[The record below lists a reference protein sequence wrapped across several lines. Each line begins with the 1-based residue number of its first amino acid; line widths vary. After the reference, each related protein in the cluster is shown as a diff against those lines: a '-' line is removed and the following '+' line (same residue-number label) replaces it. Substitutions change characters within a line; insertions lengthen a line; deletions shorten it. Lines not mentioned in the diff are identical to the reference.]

1 MKIFVSIALFQLVAS
16 CAFIRP
22 LSPGHEFSKQLKQI
36 EFTLAGARPTARK
49 IEAQAQDLYQQGFLL
64 QEIYLQKAPECAEV
78 LMVLKEKRK
87 EILTIGLEELERVYH
102 EGEGLPQAPE
112 HCYHAKELTVHPATV
127 IVLARQN
134 PFLPEHIDQ
143 MRLEL
148 SELESHLYM
157 FDEDQANPTP

>member
-1 MKIFVSIALFQLVAS
+1 MKIFVSIALSQLFAS
-16 CAFIRP
+16 CAFFRP
-22 LSPGHEFSKQLKQI
+22 LSPAHEFSKQLKQI
-36 EFTLAGARPTARK
+36 EFTLAEARPLAGK

-64 QEIYLQKAPECAEV
+64 QEIYLKKAPECAAV
-78 LMVLKEKRK
+78 LTILKEKQN
-87 EILTIGLEELERVYH
+87 EILTLGLEELERAYH
-102 EGEGLPQAPE
+102 EGEGLPEAPE

-127 IVLARQN
+127 IVLARQT

-157 FDEDQANPTP
+157 FDEDQANPTL